1 MLSPG
6 VEVSPPQPYLLEM
19 AFAARLRSV
28 PTSTAIDMVYKAT
41 RHTGA
46 IREDCTAVYVGVMA
60 AAIGEGAWPAVLS
73 MRTLMTESNARLN
86 KEARSYLV
94 IASAMLGNWLNAI
107 VNSALFDSVMHKY
120 PPWQSGADIVVFN
133 PTGPI

>member
-1 MLSPG
+1 
-6 VEVSPPQPYLLEM
+6 
-19 AFAARLRSV
+19 
-28 PTSTAIDMVYKAT
+28 MVYMAT

-107 VNSALFDSVMHKY
+107 ETWLRARDANEVPLSGSAHRCLRGIALMVRNATMRAAVLADLAAY
-120 PPWQSGADIVVFN
+120 PDEDTRTKKAQPLDELDV
-133 PTGPI
+133 PP